1 MRRLKPAAILAPPM
15 DTEPLAFFENT
26 LPERFQKGVED
37 LKAKTGPTA
46 KAELDDVL
54 GSRGAIRIVVDG
66 AGERWLKVEGG
77 TMTAHADKP
86 DGYPVRM
93 VFAFTAA
100 AAKEALRLLE
110 ESGRMD
116 DPKGPAR
123 FARTA
128 SARAEK
134 LLQGHKIEFHVIVTD
149 LPDDHADV
157 MVKIGVGV
165 EAPPEKP
172 QFTAR
177 ISYDDIEELR
187 EGEIT
192 PQQILG
198 RLRLTGDA
206 SKAMALG
213 MMLMQPPPPKK

>member
-1 MRRLKPAAILAPPM
+1 
-15 DTEPLAFFENT
+15 
-26 LPERFQKGVED
+26 
-37 LKAKTGPTA
+37 
-46 KAELDDVL
+46 
-54 GSRGAIRIVVDG
+54 
-66 AGERWLKVEGG
+66 
-77 TMTAHADKP
+77 MTALAAKP
-86 DGYPVRM
+86 EGYPVRM
-93 VFAFTAA
+93 VFAFTAG
-100 AAKEALRLLE
+100 AAKEALRLIE

-116 DPKGPAR
+116 DPKAPAR

-149 LPDDHADV
+149 LPDEHPDV
-157 MVKIGVGV
+157 MVKVGVGT

-177 ISYDDIEELR
+177 IRD
-187 EGEIT
+187 GEIT

>member
-1 MRRLKPAAILAPPM
+1 MN
-15 DTEPLAFFENT
+15 TEPLAFFET
-26 LPERFQKGVED
+26 DLVAHFHKGIED
-37 LKAKTGPTA
+37 LKAATGPTA
-46 KAELDDVL
+46 KADLDDVL
-54 GSRGAIRIVVDG
+54 GSKGAVRIVVDG
-66 AGERWLKVEGG
+66 AGERWLKVDGG
-77 TMTAHADKP
+77 QMSASTDKP
-86 DGYPVRM
+86 EGLPVRM
-93 VFAFTAA
+93 VFAFTEG

-116 DPKGPAR
+116 DPKAAAR

-134 LLQGHKIEFHVIVTD
+134 LLAGHKIEFHVIVTD

-157 MVKIGVGV
+157 MVKVGIGT
-165 EAPPEKP
+165 ESPPEKP

-177 ISYDDIEELR
+177 ISYDDIEEMR

-213 MMLMQPPPPKK
+213 MMLMQPPKK

>member
-1 MRRLKPAAILAPPM
+1 MN
-15 DTEPLAFFENT
+15 TEPLAFFENDI
-26 LPERFQKGVED
+26 PAHFQKGVED
-37 LKAKTGPTA
+37 LKAATGPTA
-46 KAELDDVL
+46 KTDLEDVL
-54 GSRGAIRIVVDG
+54 ASKGAVRIVVDG

-77 TMTAHADKP
+77 TMTAHEAKP

-93 VFAFTAA
+93 VFAFTAG
-100 AAKEALRLLE
+100 AAKEALRLIE

-116 DPKGPAR
+116 DPKAPAR

-134 LLQGHKIEFHVIVTD
+134 LLQGHKIEFHAIVTD
-149 LPDDHADV
+149 LPDEHPDV
-157 MVKIGVGV
+157 MVKVGVGT
-165 EAPPEKP
+165 ESPPEKP

-187 EGEIT
+187 DGEIT

-213 MMLMQPPPPKK
+213 MMLMQPPPKK